1 MYHTVNKHEWGGYKH
16 FKRCAHE
23 PYTMEES
30 KWREWLEEGSDAHE
44 AIVSIFKD
52 KKFKSD
58 CKYLTEAIHP
68 TNVEV
73 FINIILPKQYHFEYD
88 HMVMGTCLTALDN
101 NFNSE
106 RGQDTIKAGENIG
119 KCKYKTA
126 WKKTTQK
133 RVARKVCQKKQYG
146 NFKIIMKN
154 VHKYIEKHEQ
164 EDREEHIKKYS

>member
-1 MYHTVNKHEWGGYKH
+1 MGRYKH

-30 KWREWLEEGSDAHE
+30 RGREWLEEGSDAHK

-58 CKYLTEAIHP
+58 CKYLTEAIHT

-73 FINIILPKQYHFEYD
+73 FNNIIL
-88 HMVMGTCLTALDN
+88 DN
-101 NFNSE
+101 NLNSE
-106 RGQDTIKAGENIG
+106 RGQDTIKSGENIN
-119 KCKYKTA
+119 KYKYKIA

-133 RVARKVCQKKQYG
+133 LKSVWPEKSIRKSNMEISK
-146 NFKIIMKN
+146 
-154 VHKYIEKHEQ
+154 
-164 EDREEHIKKYS
+164 